1 MPRLA
6 LLRNI
11 AIRVYLDDTKKHR
24 RPHFHAVGPDRNA
37 VIALPSLEVIE
48 GDLVRGEL
56 AEVLRWA
63 QANLDR
69 LIEQWNDG
77 NPKFPVR

>member
-11 AIRVYLDDTKKHR
+11 AIRVYADDAKKR
-24 RPHFHAVGPDRNA
+24 RHPHFHTVGPDRNA
-37 VIALPSLEVIE
+37 VIALPSLQVIE
-48 GDLVRGEL
+48 GNLVRGEL

-63 QANLDR
+63 KMNLQR
-69 LIEQWNDG
+69 LVE
-77 NPKFPVR
+77 